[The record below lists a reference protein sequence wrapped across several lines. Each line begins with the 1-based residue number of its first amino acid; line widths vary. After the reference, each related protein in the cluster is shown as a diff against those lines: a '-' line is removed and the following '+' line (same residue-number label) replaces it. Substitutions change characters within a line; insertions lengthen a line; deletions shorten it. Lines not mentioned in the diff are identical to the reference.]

1 MRAGRTTMTLWKV
14 LAASAVGLL
23 CATSVLP
30 QNAALAQGM
39 MQQTQAAPP
48 TVRVRGTITAID
60 GGVLT
65 VKARD
70 GAEMKLKLADNA
82 PVNQIVKATLADVKT
97 GAYVA
102 VTGLPQPDGSQKAL
116 AVFIFP
122 EAQRGLAEGYRPW
135 DFAANST
142 MTNATVDNQV
152 KGVDGQTLTVKYKD
166 GEQKVLVTP
175 TTEITEA
182 ARKSAAD
189 LKPGQKVTVFAAKKQ
204 PDGTL
209 EAPNLSFGDYGVW
222 R

>member
-1 MRAGRTTMTLWKV
+1 MTLWKV
-14 LAASAVGLL
+14 LSSSAVALL
-23 CATSVLP
+23 LAVSVPP
-30 QNAALAQGM
+30 QQGALAQGM

-48 TVRVRGTITAID
+48 VRVRGTIENID
-60 GGVLT
+60 GAMLT

-82 PVNQIVKATLADVKT
+82 PVNEIAKASLSDVKT

-122 EAQRGLAEGYRPW
+122 EAQRGLAEGHRPW
-135 DFAANST
+135 DFAPNST
-142 MTNATVDNQV
+142 MTNATVDTQV
-152 KGVDGQTLTVKYKD
+152 AGKDGQTLTVKYKD

-175 TTEITEA
+175 ATEIIA
-182 ARKSAAD
+182 ATKKSAAD
-189 LKPGQKVTVFAAKKQ
+189 LKPGQKIFVIAAKKL

-209 EAPNLSFGDYGVW
+209 EAPNLAFGDYGVW

>member
-1 MRAGRTTMTLWKV
+1 MTLWKV

-23 CATSVLP
+23 CAASVLP

-82 PVNQIVKATLADVKT
+82 PVNEIVKASLADVKT

-116 AVFIFP
+116 ALFIFP

-175 TTEITEA
+175 TTEITGA

>member
-1 MRAGRTTMTLWKV
+1 MTMRLSRV
-14 LAASAVGLL
+14 LGASAIALLFAASLQPQQTAV
-23 CATSVLP
+23 
-30 QNAALAQGM
+30 AQGM

-48 TVRVRGTITAID
+48 PVRVRATVEKID

-65 VKARD
+65 VKTRD
-70 GAEMKLKLADNA
+70 GTEMKLKLADSA
-82 PVNQIVKATLADVKT
+82 PVNEIVKASLADVKP

-102 VTGLPQPDGSQKAL
+102 VTGMPQPDGSQKAL
-116 AVFIFP
+116 AVFIFA

-135 DFAANST
+135 DFAPNST

-152 KGVDGQTLTVKYKD
+152 AGVQGQTLTVKYKD

-175 TTEITEA
+175 ATEITA
-182 ARKSAAD
+182 ATKKSAAD
-189 LKPGQKVTVFAAKKQ
+189 LKPGQKISVFAAKKL

>member
-1 MRAGRTTMTLWKV
+1 MTLWKV

-48 TVRVRGTITAID
+48 IVRVRGTITAID

-82 PVNQIVKATLADVKT
+82 PVNEIVKASLADVKT

-116 AVFIFP
+116 ALFIFP

-175 TTEITEA
+175 TTEITGA

>member
-1 MRAGRTTMTLWKV
+1 L
-14 LAASAVGLL
+14 LFAASLQPQQTAV
-23 CATSVLP
+23 
-30 QNAALAQGM
+30 AQGM

-48 TVRVRGTITAID
+48 PVRVRATVEKID

-70 GAEMKLKLADNA
+70 GTEMKLKLADNA
-82 PVNQIVKATLADVKT
+82 PVNEIVKASLADVKP

-102 VTGLPQPDGSQKAL
+102 VTGMPQPDGSQKAL
-116 AVFIFP
+116 AVFIFA

-135 DFAANST
+135 DFAPNST

-152 KGVDGQTLTVKYKD
+152 AGVQGQTLTVKYKD

-175 TTEITEA
+175 ATEITA
-182 ARKSAAD
+182 ATKKSAAD
-189 LKPGQKVTVFAAKKQ
+189 LKPGQKISVFAAKKL

>member
-1 MRAGRTTMTLWKV
+1 MTLWKV
-14 LAASAVGLL
+14 LGASAVALL
-23 CATSVLP
+23 CAASIPP
-30 QNAALAQGM
+30 QHAALAQGM

-48 TVRVRGTITAID
+48 PVRVRATITSID

-65 VKARD
+65 VKTRD

-82 PVNQIVKATLADVKT
+82 PVNEIVKASLADVKT

-116 AVFIFP
+116 AVYVFP

-135 DFAANST
+135 DFAPNST
-142 MTNATVDNQV
+142 MTNATVDTQV
-152 KGVDGQTLTVKYKD
+152 GGKDGQTLTVKYKD
-166 GEQKVLVTP
+166 GEQKVLLTP
-175 TTEITEA
+175 ATEITA
-182 ARKSAAD
+182 ATRKSAAD
-189 LKPGQKVTVFAAKKQ
+189 LKPGQKISVFAAKKL

-209 EAPNLSFGDYGVW
+209 EAPNISFGDYGVW

>member
-1 MRAGRTTMTLWKV
+1 MTMWKV
-14 LAASAVGLL
+14 LGASAVALL
-23 CATSVLP
+23 CAASMQP
-30 QNAALAQGM
+30 QQAAVAQGM

-48 TVRVRGTITAID
+48 PVRVRATIEKID
-60 GGVLT
+60 GTTLT

-70 GAEMKLKLADNA
+70 GAEMKVKLADNA
-82 PVNQIVKATLADVKT
+82 PVNEIVRASLADVKT

-102 VTGLPQPDGSQKAL
+102 VTGMPQPDGSQKAL
-116 AVFIFP
+116 AIFIFP

-135 DFAANST
+135 DFAPNST
-142 MTNATVDNQV
+142 MTNATIDNQI

-175 TTEITEA
+175 ATEITA
-182 ARKSAAD
+182 ATKKSAAD
-189 LKPGQKVTVFAAKKQ
+189 LKPGQKILVFAAKKL

-209 EAPNLSFGDYGVW
+209 EAPNISFGDYGVW

>member
-1 MRAGRTTMTLWKV
+1 MTLWKV

-60 GGVLT
+60 GGVQT

-82 PVNQIVKATLADVKT
+82 PVNEIFKASLADVKT

-116 AVFIFP
+116 ALFIFP

-175 TTEITEA
+175 TTEITGA

>member
-1 MRAGRTTMTLWKV
+1 MTSWKA
-14 LAASAVGLL
+14 LAAGAMALL
-23 CATSVLP
+23 FATSMQP
-30 QNAALAQGM
+30 HQPALAQGM
-39 MQQTQAAPP
+39 MQQTQAAAPP
-48 TVRVRGTITAID
+48 VRVRATITSID

-65 VKARD
+65 VKSRD
-70 GAEMKLKLADNA
+70 GAELKLKLADNA
-82 PVNQIVKATLADVKT
+82 PVNQIVKSSLADVKT

-102 VTGLPQPDGSQKAL
+102 VTGMPQPDGSQKAI
-116 AVFIFP
+116 AVYIFP
-122 EAQRGLAEGYRPW
+122 EAQRGVAEGYRPW
-135 DFAANST
+135 DFAPNST
-142 MTNATVDNQV
+142 MTNATVDTQIAG
-152 KGVDGQTLTVKYKD
+152 KDGETLTVKYKD

-175 TTEITEA
+175 TTEITGA

>member
-1 MRAGRTTMTLWKV
+1 MTMWKV
-14 LAASAVGLL
+14 FSASALALL
-23 CATSVLP
+23 CAASMQP
-30 QNAALAQGM
+30 QQAAVAQGM

-48 TVRVRGTITAID
+48 PVRVRATIASID

-70 GAEMKLKLADNA
+70 GAEMKVKLADNA
-82 PVNQIVKATLADVKT
+82 PVNEVVKASLSDVKA

-102 VTGLPQPDGSQKAL
+102 VTGMPQPDGSQKAL

-135 DFAANST
+135 DFAPNST
-142 MTNATVDNQV
+142 MTNATVDSQI
-152 KGVDGQTLTVKYKD
+152 KSVDGETLTVKYKD

-175 TTEITEA
+175 ATEITAA

-189 LKPGQKVTVFAAKKQ
+189 LKPGQKISVFAAKKQ
-204 PDGTL
+204 PDGSL
-209 EAPNLSFGDYGVW
+209 EAPNIYFGDYGVW

>member
-1 MRAGRTTMTLWKV
+1 MRLSRV
-14 LAASAVGLL
+14 LGASAIALLFAASLQPQQTAV
-23 CATSVLP
+23 
-30 QNAALAQGM
+30 AQGM

-48 TVRVRGTITAID
+48 PVRVRATVEKID

-70 GAEMKLKLADNA
+70 GTEMKLKLADNA
-82 PVNQIVKATLADVKT
+82 PVNEIVKASLADVKP

-102 VTGLPQPDGSQKAL
+102 VTGMPQPDGSQKAL
-116 AVFIFP
+116 AVFIFA

-135 DFAANST
+135 DFAPNST

-152 KGVDGQTLTVKYKD
+152 AGVQGQTLTVKYKD

-175 TTEITEA
+175 ATEITA
-182 ARKSAAD
+182 ATKKSAAD
-189 LKPGQKVTVFAAKKQ
+189 LKPGQKISVFAAKKL

>member
-1 MRAGRTTMTLWKV
+1 MTMTLWKV
-14 LAASAVGLL
+14 LGASAVALL
-23 CATSVLP
+23 CAASMQP
-30 QNAALAQGM
+30 RQAAVAQGM

-48 TVRVRGTITAID
+48 PVRVRATITSID

-82 PVNQIVKATLADVKT
+82 PVNEIVKASLADVKP

-102 VTGLPQPDGSQKAL
+102 VTGMPQPDGSQKAL
-116 AVFIFP
+116 AVFIFS

-135 DFAANST
+135 DFAPNST

-152 KGVDGQTLTVKYKD
+152 AGVQGQTLTVKYKD

-175 TTEITEA
+175 ATEVTA
-182 ARKSAAD
+182 ATKKSAAD
-189 LKPGQKVTVFAAKKQ
+189 LKPGQKILVFAAKKQ

-209 EAPNLSFGDYGVW
+209 EAPNISFGDYGVW

>member
-1 MRAGRTTMTLWKV
+1 MRLSRV
-14 LAASAVGLL
+14 LGASAIALLFAASLQPQQTAV
-23 CATSVLP
+23 
-30 QNAALAQGM
+30 AQGM

-48 TVRVRGTITAID
+48 PVRVRATVEKID

-70 GAEMKLKLADNA
+70 GTEMKLKLADNA
-82 PVNQIVKATLADVKT
+82 PVNEIVKASLTDVKP

-102 VTGLPQPDGSQKAL
+102 VTGMPQPDGSQKAL
-116 AVFIFP
+116 AVFIFA

-135 DFAANST
+135 DFAPNST

-152 KGVDGQTLTVKYKD
+152 AGVQGQTLTVKYKD

-175 TTEITEA
+175 ATEITA
-182 ARKSAAD
+182 ATKKSAAD
-189 LKPGQKVTVFAAKKQ
+189 LKPGQKISVFAAKKL

>member
-1 MRAGRTTMTLWKV
+1 MQPRQ
-14 LAASAVGLL
+14 AAV
-23 CATSVLP
+23 
-30 QNAALAQGM
+30 AQGM

-48 TVRVRGTITAID
+48 PVRVRATITSID

-82 PVNQIVKATLADVKT
+82 PVNEIVKASLADVKP

-102 VTGLPQPDGSQKAL
+102 VTGMPQPDGSQKAL
-116 AVFIFP
+116 AVFIFS

-135 DFAANST
+135 DFAPNST

-152 KGVDGQTLTVKYKD
+152 AGVQGQTLTVKYKD

-175 TTEITEA
+175 ATEVTA
-182 ARKSAAD
+182 ATKKSAAD
-189 LKPGQKVTVFAAKKQ
+189 LKPGQKILVFAAKKQ

-209 EAPNLSFGDYGVW
+209 EAPNISFGDYGVW